1 MNEEKE
7 TAVVSRINELA
18 HKAKT
23 QGLTEEE
30 KAEQATLRQE
40 YIRAYRE
47 NLRSTLEDIRIV
59 EKDGSLTPLKRKDDQ
74 AQS

>member
-47 NLRSTLEDIRIV
+47 NLRSTLENIRIV

>member
-47 NLRSTLEDIRIV
+47 NLRSTLENIRIV
-59 EKDGSLTPLKRKDDQ
+59 EKDGSLTPLKRIDNQ

>member
-47 NLRSTLEDIRIV
+47 NLRSTLENIRIV

-74 AQS
+74 SQS

>member
-1 MNEEKE
+1 MITKEK
-7 TAVVSRINELA
+7 TDRINELA
-18 HKAKT
+18 KKKREE
-23 QGLTEEE
+23 GLTEEE

-47 NLRSTLEDIRIV
+47 NLRSTLENIRIV

>member
-30 KAEQATLRQE
+30 KAEKATLRQE

-47 NLRSTLEDIRIV
+47 NLRSTLENIRIV